1 VFVANC
7 RETMMIGNPDSFP
20 EGGSMQSKTR
30 AIVVMVVVMGII
42 VGCSTGSVTKE
53 QGDALLKRS
62 QASRQEWNKV
72 DPQLEAFAKKGYGY
86 AFFPEI
92 TKGGLLVGGAH
103 GRGVVY
109 EKGQHIGYADLTQ
122 MSVGF
127 QAGLQDYS
135 QLIVFENQPAMD
147 RFKRN
152 EIDFGANASAV
163 YTDKGAAMSAQFVGG
178 VAVFV
183 KPTRGAMAEASLAG
197 QQITY
202 LPK

>member
-1 VFVANC
+1 M
-7 RETMMIGNPDSFP
+7 T
-20 EGGSMQSKTR
+20 SKR
-30 AIVVMVVVMGII
+30 HAVVVIMLV
-42 VGCSTGSVTKE
+42 VGLMAGCGTGSVSKE
-53 QGDALLKRS
+53 ERDTLVKQA

-72 DPQLEAFAKKGYGY
+72 DPQFEAFAKKGYGY

-92 TKGGLLVGGAH
+92 TKGGFVVGGAH
-103 GRGVVY
+103 GQGVVY
-109 EKGQHIGYADLTQ
+109 EKGQHIGYAELTQ

-163 YTDKGAAMSAQFVGG
+163 VADKGAAMGAQFVDG

-183 KPTRGAMAEASLAG
+183 RPTGGAMAEASLGG
-197 QQITY
+197 QQIVY
-202 LPK
+202 VPK

>member
-1 VFVANC
+1 MTSKKSSIVGVAL
-7 RETMMIGNPDSFP
+7 
-20 EGGSMQSKTR
+20 
-30 AIVVMVVVMGII
+30 VMGLMT
-42 VGCSTGSVTKE
+42 GCSTGSVSKE
-53 QGDALLKRS
+53 ERDTLVKQV
-62 QASRQEWNKV
+62 QTSRQEWNKV
-72 DPQLEAFAKKGYGY
+72 DPQFEAFAKKGYGY

-92 TKGGLLVGGAH
+92 TKGGFVVGGAH
-103 GRGVVY
+103 GQGVVY

-135 QLIVFENQPAMD
+135 QLIVFENQAAMD

-152 EIDFGANASAV
+152 EIDFGASASAV
-163 YTDKGAAMSAQFVGG
+163 VADKGAAMNAQFVDG

-183 KPTRGAMAEASLAG
+183 RPIGGAMAEASLGG
-197 QQITY
+197 QQIVY

>member
-1 VFVANC
+1 
-7 RETMMIGNPDSFP
+7 MMK
-20 EGGSMQSKTR
+20 EKGGFMTSYKH
-30 AIVVMVVVMGII
+30 AIVVMALVMGL
-42 VGCSTGSVTKE
+42 VAGCSTGPVGKAE
-53 QGDALLKRS
+53 GDALMKKA

-72 DPQLEAFAKKGYGY
+72 DPQFEAFAKKGYGY

-92 TKGGLLVGGAH
+92 TKGGFVVGGAR
-103 GRGVVY
+103 GQGVVY

-127 QAGLQDYS
+127 QAGFQDYS
-135 QLIVFENQPAMD
+135 QLIVFENQPAMEK
-147 RFKRN
+147 FKRN

-163 YTDKGAAMSAQFVGG
+163 MADKGAAMGAQFVDGVA

-183 KPTRGAMAEASLAG
+183 RPIGGAMAEASVGG
-197 QQITY
+197 QQIAY

>member
-1 VFVANC
+1 MFIENC
-7 RETMMIGNPDSFP
+7 RLEAMIGSRDCFP
-20 EGGSMQSKTR
+20 KGGLLQFQTR
-30 AIVVMVVVMGII
+30 AIVVMVLT
-42 VGCSTGSVTKE
+42 VGLMAGCGTGSVSKE
-53 QGDALLKRS
+53 ERDTLFK
-62 QASRQEWNKV
+62 QAQTSRQEWNKV
-72 DPQLEAFAKKGYGY
+72 DPQFEAFAKKGYGY

-122 MSVGF
+122 MSAGF

-135 QLIVFENQPAMD
+135 ELIVFENQAAMD
-147 RFKRN
+147 KFKRN
-152 EIDFGANASAV
+152 EIDFSANASAV
-163 YTDKGAAMSAQFVGG
+163 YADKGAAANAQFVDG

-183 KPTRGAMAEASLAG
+183 RPIRGAMAEASLGG

>member
-1 VFVANC
+1 
-7 RETMMIGNPDSFP
+7 MK
-20 EGGSMQSKTR
+20 SKTR
-30 AIVVMVVVMGII
+30 FAASIVFIAGLMA
-42 VGCSTGSVTKE
+42 GCSTGSVTKE
-53 QGDALLKRS
+53 EGDTLSKKA

-72 DPQLEAFAKKGYGY
+72 DPQFEAFAKKGYGF

-92 TKGGLLVGGAH
+92 TKGGLVFGGAH

-127 QAGLQDYS
+127 QAGYQDYS

-147 RFKRN
+147 KFKRN

-163 YTDKGAAMSAQFVGG
+163 VADNGAAAGAQFVDG

-183 KPTRGAMAEASLAG
+183 RPTGGAMAEASLGG
-197 QQITY
+197 QQIAY

>member
-1 VFVANC
+1 MFVEDC
-7 RETMMIGNPDSFP
+7 RETMMIGSRDPSP
-20 EGGSMQSKTR
+20 EGGSMTSKKRT
-30 AIVVMVVVMGII
+30 IVVMALII
-42 VGCSTGSVTKE
+42 GLMAGCSTGSVSKE
-53 QGDALLKRS
+53 EGDALFNNA

-72 DPQLEAFAKKGYGY
+72 DPQFEAFAKKGYGY

-92 TKGGLLVGGAH
+92 TKGGLVFCGA
-103 GRGVVY
+103 RGLGLVY

-135 QLIVFENQPAMD
+135 QLIVFENQAAMD
-147 RFKRN
+147 KFKRN

-163 YTDKGAAMSAQFVGG
+163 YADKGAAMGAQFVDG
-178 VAVFV
+178 VTVFV
-183 KPTRGAMAEASLAG
+183 RPTRGAMAEASLGG

>member
-1 VFVANC
+1 VLLVKRKLDNKK
-7 RETMMIGNPDSFP
+7 

-30 AIVVMVVVMGII
+30 AIVVMVLT
-42 VGCSTGSVTKE
+42 VGLMAGCGTGSVSKE
-53 QGDALLKRS
+53 ERDTLFKQA

-72 DPQLEAFAKKGYGY
+72 DPQFEAFAKKGYGY

-92 TKGGLLVGGAH
+92 TKGGFVVGGAR
-103 GRGVVY
+103 GQGVVY

-135 QLIVFENQPAMD
+135 QLIVFENQAAMD

-163 YTDKGAAMSAQFVGG
+163 VADKGAAMNAQFVDG

-183 KPTRGAMAEASLAG
+183 RPTRGAMAEASLAG

>member
-1 VFVANC
+1 MFVENC
-7 RETMMIGNPDSFP
+7 RDTMMIGSRDPFP
-20 EGGSMQSKTR
+20 GSMQSKTR
-30 AIVVMVVVMGII
+30 AIVVMVLIMGLM
-42 VGCSTGSVTKE
+42 VGCSTGSVTKDE
-53 QGDALLKRS
+53 GDALLERS

-86 AFFPEI
+86 AFFQEI

-122 MSVGF
+122 MSAGF
-127 QAGLQDYS
+127 EAGLQYYS
-135 QLIVFENQPAMD
+135 QLIVFENQPALD
-147 RFKRN
+147 KFKRN
-152 EIDFGANASAV
+152 EIDFSASASAV
-163 YTDKGAAMSAQFVGG
+163 YADTGAAMSAQFIDG

-183 KPTRGAMAEASLAG
+183 RPTRGAMAEASLGG

>member
-1 VFVANC
+1 M
-7 RETMMIGNPDSFP
+7 T
-20 EGGSMQSKTR
+20 SKKRT
-30 AIVVMVVVMGII
+30 IVVIALTMGLMA
-42 VGCSTGSVTKE
+42 GCSTGSVTKE
-53 QGDALLKRS
+53 EGDALFKNAE
-62 QASRQEWNKV
+62 ASRQEWNKV
-72 DPQLEAFAKKGYGY
+72 DSQFEAFAKKGYGY

-92 TKGGLLVGGAH
+92 TKGGLVFGGA
-103 GRGVVY
+103 RGLGLVY

-135 QLIVFENQPAMD
+135 QLIVFENQAAMD
-147 RFKRN
+147 KFKRN

-163 YTDKGAAMSAQFVGG
+163 YADKGAAMGAQFVDG
-178 VAVFV
+178 VTVFV
-183 KPTRGAMAEASLAG
+183 RPTRGAMAEASLGG

>member
-1 VFVANC
+1 MGTFLK
-7 RETMMIGNPDSFP
+7 ELY
-20 EGGSMQSKTR
+20 MQTKAR
-30 AIVVMVVVMGII
+30 AIIVMVLI
-42 VGCSTGSVTKE
+42 VGLLTGCSTGSVSKDE
-53 QGDALLKRS
+53 GDALMKS
-62 QASRQEWNKV
+62 AQASRQEWNTI
-72 DPQLEAFAKKGYGY
+72 DPQFEAFAKKSYGS

-122 MSVGF
+122 MSAGF

-135 QLIVFENQPAMD
+135 QLIVFENHAAMD
-147 RFKRN
+147 KFKRN
-152 EIDFGANASAV
+152 EIDFSANASAV
-163 YTDKGAAMSAQFVGG
+163 YADKGAAASAQFVDG

-183 KPTRGAMAEASLAG
+183 RPTRGAMAEASLGG

-202 LPK
+202 IPK

>member
-1 VFVANC
+1 
-7 RETMMIGNPDSFP
+7 MK
-20 EGGSMQSKTR
+20 SKTR
-30 AIVVMVVVMGII
+30 SVVVMVLAMGLMA
-42 VGCSTGSVTKE
+42 GCSTGSVTKE
-53 QGDALLKRS
+53 EGDALSKQA

-72 DPQLEAFAKKGYGY
+72 DPQFEAFAKKGYGF

-92 TKGGLLVGGAH
+92 TKGGLVFGGAR

-122 MSVGF
+122 ESVGF
-127 QAGLQDYS
+127 QAGFQDYS

-147 RFKRN
+147 KFKRN

-163 YTDKGAAMSAQFVGG
+163 VADKGAAMGAQFVDG

-183 KPTRGAMAEASLAG
+183 RPTGGAMAEASLGG
-197 QQITY
+197 QQIAY

>member
-1 VFVANC
+1 MFVENC
-7 RETMMIGNPDSFP
+7 RETMMIGRRDPFP
-20 EGGSMQSKTR
+20 EGGFMQSKTR
-30 AIVVMVVVMGII
+30 AIVVMVLIMGLR
-42 VGCSTGSVTKE
+42 VGCSTGSVTKDE
-53 QGDALLKRS
+53 GDALLERS

-86 AFFPEI
+86 AFFQEI

-122 MSVGF
+122 MSAGF
-127 QAGLQDYS
+127 EAGLQYYS
-135 QLIVFENQPAMD
+135 QLIVFENQPALD
-147 RFKRN
+147 KFKRN
-152 EIDFGANASAV
+152 EIDFAASASAV
-163 YTDKGAAMSAQFVGG
+163 YADTGAAMSAQFIDG

-183 KPTRGAMAEASLAG
+183 RPTRGAMAEASLGG

>member
-1 VFVANC
+1 M
-7 RETMMIGNPDSFP
+7 T
-20 EGGSMQSKTR
+20 SKKRT
-30 AIVVMVVVMGII
+30 IVVIALTMGLMA
-42 VGCSTGSVTKE
+42 GCSTRSVTKE
-53 QGDALLKRS
+53 EGDALFNNA

-72 DPQLEAFAKKGYGY
+72 DSQFEAFAKKGYGY

-92 TKGGLLVGGAH
+92 TKGGLVFGGA
-103 GRGVVY
+103 RGLGLVY

-135 QLIVFENQPAMD
+135 QLIVFENQAAMD
-147 RFKRN
+147 KFKRN

-163 YTDKGAAMSAQFVGG
+163 YTDKGAAMGAQFVDG

-183 KPTRGAMAEASLAG
+183 RPTRGAMAEASLGG

>member
-1 VFVANC
+1 M
-7 RETMMIGNPDSFP
+7 T
-20 EGGSMQSKTR
+20 SKKR
-30 AIVVMVVVMGII
+30 AIVVMALVMGLMA
-42 VGCSTGSVTKE
+42 GCSTGSVTKE
-53 QGDALLKRS
+53 ERDTLFKQAE
-62 QASRQEWNKV
+62 ASRQEWNKV
-72 DPQLEAFAKKGYGY
+72 DPQFEAFAKKGYGW

-92 TKGGLLVGGAH
+92 TKGGFVVGGAH
-103 GRGVVY
+103 GQGVVY
-109 EKGQHIGYADLTQ
+109 EKGQHIGYAELTQ

-147 RFKRN
+147 KFKRN

-163 YTDKGAAMSAQFVGG
+163 VADKGAAIGAQFVDG
-178 VAVFV
+178 VAVFAR
-183 KPTRGAMAEASLAG
+183 PIRGAMAEASLGG

>member
-1 VFVANC
+1 MFVE
-7 RETMMIGNPDSFP
+7 RV
-20 EGGSMQSKTR
+20 
-30 AIVVMVVVMGII
+30 IVQILIMGLMA
-42 VGCSTGSVTKE
+42 GCGTGSVSKE
-53 QGDALLKRS
+53 ERNTLITQA

-72 DPQLEAFAKKGYGY
+72 DPQFEAFAKKGYGY

-92 TKGGLLVGGAH
+92 TKGAFVVGGAR
-103 GRGVVY
+103 GQGVVY

-127 QAGLQDYS
+127 QGGLQDYS
-135 QLIVFENQPAMD
+135 QLIVFENQVAMD
-147 RFKRN
+147 QFKRN

-163 YTDKGAAMSAQFVGG
+163 VADKGAAMNAQFVDG

-183 KPTRGAMAEASLAG
+183 RPTRGGMVEASLAG
-197 QQITY
+197 QKITY